1 MADSSYERDLVR
13 LATRNVEQLEEVA
26 VAVEAKLRTDP
37 EGAKELHRPCSVL
50 LQKLLE
56 AQGSIEGLLQ
66 KLYTAEMVGT
76 GTGRR

>member
-1 MADSSYERDLVR
+1 MPDSSHEKDLIR
-13 LATRNVEQLEEVA
+13 LATRNVEQLQEVA
-26 VAVEAKLRTDP
+26 AAVEAKLGHDP

-50 LQKLLE
+50 LQRLLA
-56 AQGSIEGLLQ
+56 AQASIEALLQ

>member
-1 MADSSYERDLVR
+1 MPDSSHEKDLIR
-13 LATRNVEQLEEVA
+13 LATRNVEQLQGVA
-26 VAVEAKLRTDP
+26 AAVEAKLGHDP

-50 LQKLLE
+50 LQRLLA
-56 AQGSIEGLLQ
+56 AQGSIEALLQ